1 MKNGIL
7 FLAALTLAYTG
18 FSEENHTDLST
29 DTVQIE
35 QLDKMVITATRT
47 ARKASEIPV
56 SVTVISLDEIKASAA
71 RSIDDL
77 IQYAAGVQVKRSV
90 GLGEGLRR
98 I

>member
-1 MKNGIL
+1 VNNGIL
-7 FLAALTLAYTG
+7 FLTALTLAYTG
-18 FSEENHTDLST
+18 FSEENPLDSST

-71 RSIDDL
+71 RSI
-77 IQYAAGVQVKRSV
+77 VT
-90 GLGEGLRR
+90 
-98 I
+98 